1 MANLDFI
8 TGMLQHLADL
18 TTLLKKQTPRDQTI
32 KLFRPSGARNPPKSL
47 ALFKRIVLRAQEE
60 LEAPTG

>member
-1 MANLDFI
+1 MVYGLGNDVFGI
-8 TGMLQHLADL
+8 PTVPGKPPDV
-18 TTLLKKQTPRDQTI
+18 PRDQTI

-47 ALFKRIVLRAQEE
+47 AIFKRIVLRAQEE